1 MADAR
6 GSGKS
11 REEQSPSRNRARE
24 RLGESCE
31 RRDIWPGSCILRLET
46 AARLAS
52 GGVCGVGSN
61 QWQRAVAAGSE
72 WWTTL
77 VVDGGLARP

>member
-11 REEQSPSRNRARE
+11 REEQSPSRRRARE

-31 RRDIWPGSCILRLET
+31 RRDIWPGSCILRLE
-46 AARLAS
+46 APVQLVS

-61 QWQRAVAAGSE
+61 QWQRAAGS
-72 WWTTL
+72 
-77 VVDGGLARP
+77 GSGQ